1 MYVNKEI
8 YEKYPSIREAFREQP
23 VTRLKSENEGTGI
36 VQIVN
41 LEKKSLFSGGFFE
54 MHCKE
59 KFNIHY

>member
-23 VTRLKSENEGTGI
+23 VTRLKSENGGTGI

-41 LEKKSLFSGGFFE
+41 LEEKSPFSGGFF
-54 MHCKE
+54 
-59 KFNIHY
+59 